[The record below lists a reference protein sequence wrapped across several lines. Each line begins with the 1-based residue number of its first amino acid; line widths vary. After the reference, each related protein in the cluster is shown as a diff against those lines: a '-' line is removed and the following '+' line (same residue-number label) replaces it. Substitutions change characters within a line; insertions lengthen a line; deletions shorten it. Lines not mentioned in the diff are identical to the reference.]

1 MKLIDRDKLIDAL
14 NTEGIL
20 DDSQSEYYGV
30 FNLITRQPI
39 VYDVDKVC
47 EEIEKLSEKFT
58 HSRGNGQYDT
68 VEYVNTEDAIGVVQ
82 SGGVTSTFTKTLTP
96 QDILNKFD
104 FEQRRAYG
112 NDEIK
117 RIVYDMFK

>member
-47 EEIEKLSEKFT
+47 EEIEKSI
-58 HSRGNGQYDT
+58 S
-68 VEYVNTEDAIGVVQ
+68 
-82 SGGVTSTFTKTLTP
+82 S
-96 QDILNKFD
+96 
-104 FEQRRAYG
+104 
-112 NDEIK
+112 K
-117 RIVYDMFK
+117 RVKLFR